1 MSFGGSRVGALGGP
15 GTPLRPAGSRKNIL
29 EPGGAG
35 GGGRGVPRRVFPL
48 FLGTGRE
55 DSHLLKN

>member
-35 GGGRGVPRRVFPL
+35 GGGAGGAETGLPSFLRYWARRQPPA
-48 FLGTGRE
+48 
-55 DSHLLKN
+55 

>member
-35 GGGRGVPRRVFPL
+35 GGRGVPRRVFPL

>member
-35 GGGRGVPRRVFPL
+35 GAGGAETGLPSFLRYWARRQPPA
-48 FLGTGRE
+48 
-55 DSHLLKN
+55 

>member
-1 MSFGGSRVGALGGP
+1 MSFGGSRV
-15 GTPLRPAGSRKNIL
+15 RPAGSRKSIL
-29 EPGGAG
+29 EPGGEG
-35 GGGRGVPRRVFPL
+35 GGGARRAFSL

>member
-35 GGGRGVPRRVFPL
+35 AGGAETGLPSFLRYWARRQPPA
-48 FLGTGRE
+48 
-55 DSHLLKN
+55 

>member
-35 GGGRGVPRRVFPL
+35 GGAGGAETGLPSFLRYWARRQPPA
-48 FLGTGRE
+48 
-55 DSHLLKN
+55 

>member
-1 MSFGGSRVGALGGP
+1 MSFGGSRVGALGAP

-35 GGGRGVPRRVFPL
+35 GAETDLPSFLRYWARRQPPA
-48 FLGTGRE
+48 
-55 DSHLLKN
+55 